1 MPSETT
7 RPEAETRSIS
17 VRGQRLRV
25 AMRIGDGTRTPLLLL
40 NGIGV
45 NLEVLQP
52 FVDALDPA
60 IEVIRFD
67 VPGTGGSPAP
77 LIPYRFSMHALLVT
91 NMLDQLG
98 YQQVDALGVSWGGAL
113 AQQFAFQS
121 PMRCR
126 RLILVST
133 GTGALMVPGR
143 PSALAKI
150 ATPRRYQDPVH
161 MEQIAGEIYGGK
173 VRTHP
178 EYAHEFAQ
186 TARPGSTLGYFYQ
199 MLGGVGWTSIP
210 WLRKLR
216 QPTLILH
223 GDDDPLVPLV
233 NAKIMHRLIS
243 HSQLYIFHDGHLGL
257 GTSAQELAQVVDQF
271 LTAPVS
277 SSTGKEYSL
286 ISSSIK
292 NMHERK
298 PPIQCQVSFFFVLQ
312 LAGFL
317 GDTKD
322 KGKGLLS

>member
-25 AMRIGDGTRTPLLLL
+25 AIRIGDGARTPLLMM

-77 LIPYRFSMHALLVT
+77 LIPYRFSMHALLLT

-98 YQQVDALGVSWGGAL
+98 YRQVDALGVSWGGAL
-113 AQQFAFQS
+113 AQQFAFQY
-121 PMRCR
+121 PKRCR

-133 GTGALMVPGR
+133 GTGALMVPGN
-143 PSALAKI
+143 PLALAKI

-186 TARPGSTLGYFYQ
+186 TARLGSPPAYDYQ
-199 MLGGVGWTSIP
+199 MLGGVGWTSIF

-233 NAKIMHRLIS
+233 NAKIMHRLIP
-243 HSQLYIFHDGHLGL
+243 HSKLYVFHDGHLGL
-257 GTSAQELAQVVDQF
+257 GTSARELAQVVDQF

-277 SSTGKEYSL
+277 SSTGG
-286 ISSSIK
+286 
-292 NMHERK
+292 
-298 PPIQCQVSFFFVLQ
+298 
-312 LAGFL
+312 A
-317 GDTKD
+317 
-322 KGKGLLS
+322 

>member
-1 MPSETT
+1 
-7 RPEAETRSIS
+7 
-17 VRGQRLRV
+17 
-25 AMRIGDGTRTPLLLL
+25 
-40 NGIGV
+40 
-45 NLEVLQP
+45 
-52 FVDALDPA
+52 
-60 IEVIRFD
+60 
-67 VPGTGGSPAP
+67 
-77 LIPYRFSMHALLVT
+77 
-91 NMLDQLG
+91 MLDQLG

-113 AQQFAFQS
+113 AQQFAFQY
-121 PMRCR
+121 PRRCR

-186 TARPGSTLGYFYQ
+186 TARLGSPLGYYYQ

-233 NAKIMHRLIS
+233 NAKILHRLIP
-243 HSQLYIFHDGHLGL
+243 HSQLYVFHDGHLGL
-257 GTSAQELAQVVDQF
+257 GTSARELAQVVDQF
-271 LTAPVS
+271 LTAP
-277 SSTGKEYSL
+277 
-286 ISSSIK
+286 ISS
-292 NMHERK
+292 
-298 PPIQCQVSFFFVLQ
+298 L
-312 LAGFL
+312 
-317 GDTKD
+317 
-322 KGKGLLS
+322 

>member
-7 RPEAETRSIS
+7 RPQAEARTIT

-25 AMRIGDGTRTPLLLL
+25 AIRSGNGTRTPLLLV

-77 LIPYRFSMHALLVT
+77 RIPYRFSMHALLVT

-98 YQQVDALGVSWGGAL
+98 YQQVDVLGVSWGGAL
-113 AQQFAFQS
+113 AQQFAFQY
-121 PMRCR
+121 PVRCR

-133 GTGALMVPGR
+133 GTGALMVPGN
-143 PSALAKI
+143 PSALARI
-150 ATPRRYQDPVH
+150 ATPRRYQDPAY
-161 MEQIAGEIYGGK
+161 MAQIAGEIYGGK

-178 EYAHEFAQ
+178 EYAHEFAR
-186 TARPGSTLGYFYQ
+186 TAHLGSVLGYFYQ

-210 WLRKLR
+210 WLRTLR

-233 NAKIMHRLIS
+233 NAKIMQRLIP
-243 HSQLYIFHDGHLGL
+243 HAKLYIFHDGHLGL
-257 GTSAQELAQVVDQF
+257 GTSAGELAQVVDQF

-277 SSTGKEYSL
+277 SSTGS
-286 ISSSIK
+286 
-292 NMHERK
+292 
-298 PPIQCQVSFFFVLQ
+298 
-312 LAGFL
+312 A
-317 GDTKD
+317 
-322 KGKGLLS
+322 

>member
-7 RPEAETRSIS
+7 RPQAETRTIT

-25 AMRIGDGTRTPLLLL
+25 AIRSGNGTRTPLLLV

-77 LIPYRFSMHALLVT
+77 RIPYRFSMHALLVT

-98 YQQVDALGVSWGGAL
+98 YRQVDVLGVSWGGAL
-113 AQQFAFQS
+113 AQQFAFQY
-121 PMRCR
+121 PVRCR

-133 GTGALMVPGR
+133 GTGALMVPGN
-143 PSALAKI
+143 PSALARI
-150 ATPRRYQDPVH
+150 ATPRRYQDPAY
-161 MEQIAGEIYGGK
+161 MAQNAGAIYGGK
-173 VRTHP
+173 MRTHP
-178 EYAHEFAQ
+178 EYAHEFAR
-186 TARPGSTLGYFYQ
+186 TARLGSVLGYFYQ
-199 MLGGVGWTSIP
+199 MLGGMGWTSIP
-210 WLRKLR
+210 WLHTLR

-233 NAKIMHRLIS
+233 NAKIMQRLIP
-243 HSQLYIFHDGHLGL
+243 HAKLYIFHDGHLGL

-271 LTAPVS
+271 LTHPVS
-277 SSTGKEYSL
+277 PSTDS
-286 ISSSIK
+286 
-292 NMHERK
+292 
-298 PPIQCQVSFFFVLQ
+298 
-312 LAGFL
+312 A
-317 GDTKD
+317 
-322 KGKGLLS
+322 